1 MKEGVKYNNEAI
13 KPNGEP
19 LAPKKIADKFIRQC
33 GVLVK
38 DQLPISLQ
46 EWREPAK
53 PRPGVTFVDD
63 RQKLLLWET
72 LMEHFT
78 LPDHFTEADGQKVK
92 DAALRK
98 MAVAFNNHKN
108 REWAK
113 YVKGGRKTPV
123 FEGILEKQ
131 SAHWDDFVKFKD
143 SELSKERSRI
153 NKANAAKKDK
163 FHKLG
168 PGGYAVGIPKWDK
181 SEKEMEDAGFTPEIL
196 SCPPGAGLGSMH
208 MGGSWTRRQAKFPRR
223 HVWTEPKISYLL
235 Q

>member
-1 MKEGVKYNNEAI
+1 MKEGVKYNIEAF

-33 GVLVK
+33 RVLVK

-53 PRPGVTFVDD
+53 PRPGLTCVDD

-78 LPDHFTEADGQKVK
+78 LPDHFTDADVEKVK

-108 REWAK
+108 
-113 YVKGGRKTPV
+113 
-123 FEGILEKQ
+123 
-131 SAHWDDFVKFKD
+131 
-143 SELSKERSRI
+143 
-153 NKANAAKKDK
+153 
-163 FHKLG
+163 
-168 PGGYAVGIPKWDK
+168 
-181 SEKEMEDAGFTPEIL
+181 
-196 SCPPGAGLGSMH
+196 
-208 MGGSWTRRQAKFPRR
+208 
-223 HVWTEPKISYLL
+223 HV
-235 Q
+235 